1 MNLTSRRSALLALGL
16 VLAATPARADLVYP
30 VSYVG
35 AGVTFT
41 CDHYLLAACSVS
53 GGGSIV
59 TLFNNGGS
67 LTFQAT
73 PASGSFVASSAS
85 SVTFPLVTFS
95 TTVSGPFSLPVSP
108 SNTNEPFF
116 EVFVFFDWMTADG
129 TSPFGISGAFHR
141 DPGNTTGHFAVE
153 GYFAPPSS
161 SLPNGARVSGG
172 ITSQYLTFGVA
183 NTSGTIFGSA
193 SIAPEPSTI
202 VLSASG
208 LGMLGLFAMR
218 RKRRSFQSRT
228 QL

>member
-35 AGVTFT
+35 VGVTFT

-67 LTFQAT
+67 LTFQGT

-95 TTVSGPFSLPVSP
+95 TTVSGPFSLPASP

-116 EVFVFFDWMTADG
+116 AFQASFNWMTADG
-129 TSPFGISGAFHR
+129 NSPFGLIGAFYR
-141 DPGNTTGHFAVE
+141 DPGNTTGHFALY
-153 GYFAPPSS
+153 GAQFAPPSS
-161 SLPNGARVSGG
+161 SLPGSARVSGG
-172 ITSQYLTFGVA
+172 ATSPPVLTFGVA
-183 NTSGTIFGSA
+183 NTSGTIFGTA

-208 LGMLGLFAMR
+208 LGMLGLFALR
-218 RKRRSFQSRT
+218 RKRRSA
-228 QL
+228 